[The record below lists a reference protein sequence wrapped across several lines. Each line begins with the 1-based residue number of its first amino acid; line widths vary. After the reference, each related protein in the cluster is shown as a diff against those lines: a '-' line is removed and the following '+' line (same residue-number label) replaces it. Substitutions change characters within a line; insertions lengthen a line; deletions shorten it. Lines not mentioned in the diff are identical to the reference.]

1 MNLKQAI
8 EYLKKYEHPVEDSIP
23 SYYFRGQTADYRNII
38 PTIARN
44 PNGVEDAGEL
54 EQIRRQAYGVCELAD
69 KMASGIGGTVE
80 EGLALMQ
87 HYGLVTPVVDVTA
100 TIDVA
105 VFFAFLGHE
114 AGKESVI
121 YVFDREKAEEN
132 IQFVNHDFLLQ
143 SLGDGAQRCRWVRQ
157 DGYAVTI
164 RDHHLWDKVMQ
175 FDLKQSACLVDTVRF
190 TFEPREA
197 PERSDYL
204 ELAGDP
210 LAGQVQG
217 IIRSMAEELFGGK
230 LSRYLEERLGAMAG
244 HGRLPEVKFG
254 EIKNEMFK
262 CENQFTVYF
271 LKEALVIL
279 KDERV
284 MEDEEVEHLGGAVMR
299 IAEIKKWDT
308 EVYAAVDNVYEGI
321 EKGCGSEMVKK
332 LVEKC
337 FRECWEVMHIK
348 QLTNSKPNA

>member
-87 HYGLVTPVVDVTA
+87 HYGWVTPAVDVTG

-105 VFFAFLGHE
+105 VFFAFLGRE

-121 YVFDREKAEEN
+121 YVFDREKAEED

-143 SLGDGAQRCRWVRQ
+143 SLGYGAQRCRWVRQ
-157 DGYAVTI
+157 DGYAATI
-164 RDHHLWDKVMQ
+164 RDHHIWDKVME

-190 TFEPREA
+190 TFEPGEA

-204 ELAGDP
+204 EFAGDP

-230 LSRYLEERLGAMAG
+230 LARYLEERLDAMAR
-244 HGRLPEVKFG
+244 HERLPEVKFD
-254 EIKNEMFK
+254 EIRDNLLKYGNRFA
-262 CENQFTVYF
+262 VYF
-271 LKEALVIL
+271 LKEALVIMR
-279 KDERV
+279 DERV
-284 MEDEEVEHLGGAVMR
+284 MEDEEVERLSGAVR
-299 IAEIKKWDT
+299 KIAEIRNWDT
-308 EVYAAVDNVYEGI
+308 ELYAVVGNIYERI

-337 FRECWEVMHIK
+337 FRECWEVCK
-348 QLTNSKPNA
+348 GGLRNE